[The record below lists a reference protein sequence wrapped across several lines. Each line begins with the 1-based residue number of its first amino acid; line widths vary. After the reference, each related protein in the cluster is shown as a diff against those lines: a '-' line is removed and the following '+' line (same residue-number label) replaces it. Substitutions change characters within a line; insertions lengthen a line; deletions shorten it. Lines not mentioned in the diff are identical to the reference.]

1 MRQRGK
7 YFQCFLGN
15 PLLFVASHVAERPHI
30 MKPVCQFYDDDAD
43 IFCHGQEHFT
53 HAVELLV
60 FFCTIIKPAQ
70 FRYAI
75 DQKCDFLAELGFD
88 IIQRQSRV
96 FHYVMKKRSRNGRRI
111 DFHFCQYLR
120 HCQRVDNIRF
130 TTDPVL
136 IFMSLICNG
145 IGFFYIFTGIFRLI
159 TVNRIQ

>member
-1 MRQRGK
+1 MAFLFHLIDKIIILIRFKVTERQIFQFPLDVEYAQAMRQRGK
-7 YFQCFLGN
+7 YFQSFLGN

-43 IFCHGQEHFT
+43 IFCHSQEHFT

-75 DQKCDFLAELGFD
+75 DQKCDFLAELSFD

-96 FHYVMKKRSRNGRRI
+96 FHYIMKK
-111 DFHFCQYLR
+111 
-120 HCQRVDNIRF
+120 
-130 TTDPVL
+130 
-136 IFMSLICNG
+136 
-145 IGFFYIFTGIFRLI
+145 
-159 TVNRIQ
+159 